1 MRLLFREAFMAFR
14 RAPLLSA
21 LSITTIGF
29 SLYAVYMR
37 VVSGTVPIGFTANLV
52 VMTFL
57 SGVQLLF
64 LGIIGEYLG
73 RVYGEAKGRPTY
85 VVAEVVGSD

>member
-1 MRLLFREAFMAFR
+1 MRLA
-14 RAPLLSA
+14 
-21 LSITTIGF
+21 TG
-29 SLYAVYMR
+29 AVP
-37 VVSGTVPIGFTANLV
+37 VGFTANLV

-73 RVYGEAKGRPTY
+73 RVYGEAKQRPTY
-85 VVAEVVGSD
+85 VVAEVHGTD

>member
-1 MRLLFREAFMAFR
+1 V
-14 RAPLLSA
+14 
-21 LSITTIGF
+21 GF
-29 SLYAVYMR
+29 SLYAAYQR
-37 VVSGTVPIGFTANLV
+37 VVVGAVPAGFTANLL

-73 RVYGEAKGRPTY
+73 RIYGEAKGRPAY
-85 VVAEVVGSD
+85 VVSEVVGGN

>member
-1 MRLLFREAFMAFR
+1 MV
-14 RAPLLSA
+14 LSVA
-21 LSITTIGF
+21 F
-29 SLYAVYMR
+29 SLYAIYMR
-37 VVSGTVPIGFTANLV
+37 VVVGTVPIGFTANLV

-73 RVYGEAKGRPTY
+73 RVYGEAKGRPAY
-85 VVAEVVGSD
+85 VVAEVLGGD